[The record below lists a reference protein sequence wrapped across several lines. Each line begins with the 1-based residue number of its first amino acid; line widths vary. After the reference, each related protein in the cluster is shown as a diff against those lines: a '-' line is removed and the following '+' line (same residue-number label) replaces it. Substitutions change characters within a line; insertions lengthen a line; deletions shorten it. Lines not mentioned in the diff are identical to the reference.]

1 MPIKISEVFQE
12 LKGIK
17 STDGFYYK
25 FKSSSSEDLKV
36 DGGSTPVVFTLE
48 DLPEEQMILVQS
60 ISFLIVADEI
70 IDLEKFADI
79 TAPLV
84 NGILFEAG
92 AANSTIRNNADVFL
106 ISSEQVTSTAAGGTN
121 TFTLINGRWDFT
133 DTFGDNGSILMNK
146 DQLKITIR
154 DDLTTASFFKV
165 ACHEIII
172 EEN

>member
-1 MPIKISEVFQE
+1 MSIKISEVFQE

-17 STDGFYYK
+17 STDGFYAK
-25 FKSSSSEDLKV
+25 FKSAGVENMKV
-36 DGGSTPVVFTLE
+36 DGSSTPVVFTLE
-48 DLPEEQMILVQS
+48 DLPEEQIILVQS
-60 ISFLIVADEI
+60 ISFLIGADEI

-106 ISSEQVTSTAAGGTN
+106 ISSEQVTNTAGEGVN

-133 DTFGDNGSILMNK
+133 DTFGDNGPMLMNK

-154 DDLTTASFFKV
+154 DNLTSASFFKV
-165 ACHEIII
+165 ACHGILI